1 MNHKRLSARGA
12 LAPLFT
18 SLFAALVLAGCST
31 TPTFEPVAPP
41 AAPLAFKE
49 LDGLWAALR
58 PAEAQARGQ
67 WWKSFA
73 DPLLDDLVARADR
86 NNTSIQLASAR
97 LAQARALL
105 RSIDADRLP
114 QLGLNGGANRQSA
127 SPALGTT
134 AAGNVFNAGLGAS
147 YEPDLFSR
155 LAGASNAAAREALVQ
170 STPLLVQS
178 DVAQTYFGL
187 RALDAERALVRQT
200 VVAYRDTLH
209 LTERRH
215 AAGDVAKL
223 DLARVRTEVAST
235 ESQALALD
243 RRRAELEH
251 ALAVLLGE
259 LPSALTLTERL
270 ADKAGRTGGN
280 DGTEGNDRSGALPQV
295 PPGVPSTVLARR
307 PDVAAAQRTTQA
319 AQAAQARVGIAQAAW
334 FPDVSLT
341 ASGGFASAD
350 LGDLFKWSARRL
362 GRRRV
367 AVDSDLRRRSP
378 RSRRAKRECAM
389 GHRRRGLP
397 RAGARGVPR
406 CRGPVVVVAPARRS
420 GDRPS
425 ASRRFGQPRHRVLDF
440 ALPQRLRQPARAAGC
455 APQRAREPQASASSA
470 LGAVPVDD
478 RVDQGVGRR
487 LGHDAGLID
496 LKLSAAPR
504 PPTPPTHRP
513 RARGPAAARRPGRA
527 PRCGTGGCRSARRVF
542 ASRGRAAR

>member
-18 SLFAALVLAGCST
+18 SLFAALVPAGCST

-41 AAPLAFKE
+41 AAPLAFEE
-49 LDGLWAALR
+49 LDGLWAALG
-58 PAEAQARGQ
+58 PAEAQARGE

-86 NNTSIQLASAR
+86 NNTSIQLAAAR

-105 RSIDADRLP
+105 RSTDANRLP

-127 SPALGTT
+127 SPALSTT

-155 LAGASNAAAREALVQ
+155 LAGASNAAALDAQSREALVQ
-170 STPLLVQS
+170 STRLLVQS

-215 AAGDVAKL
+215 AAGDVAEL

-350 LGDLFKWSARRL
+350 LGDLLKWSARAWGVGAL
-362 GRRRV
+362 LSLPIFDGGRREAGVQSANAQWDTAAAGYRGQV
-367 AVDSDLRRRSP
+367 LVAFRDVEDQLSSLRLLADQATAQAQAVDSA
-378 RSRRAKRECAM
+378 SRATVFSTSRYRNGYVSQLE
-389 GHRRRGLP
+389 LLD
-397 RAGARGVPR
+397 
-406 CRGPVVVVAPARRS
+406 ARRS
-420 GDRPS
+420 ELANRRQALQVRS
-425 ASRRFGQPRHRVLDF
+425 AQYQSTIGLIR
-440 ALPQRLRQPARAAGC
+440 
-455 APQRAREPQASASSA
+455 A
-470 LGAVPVDD
+470 LGGGWGTTPV
-478 RVDQGVGRR
+478 
-487 LGHDAGLID
+487 
-496 LKLSAAPR
+496 
-504 PPTPPTHRP
+504 
-513 RARGPAAARRPGRA
+513 
-527 PRCGTGGCRSARRVF
+527 
-542 ASRGRAAR
+542 

>member
-58 PAEAQARGQ
+58 PAEAQARGE

-86 NNTSIQLASAR
+86 NNTSIQLAAAR

-215 AAGDVAKL
+215 AAGDVAEL

-307 PDVAAAQRTTQA
+307 PDVAAAQRTM
-319 AQAAQARVGIAQAAW
+319 QAAQARVGIAQAAW

-350 LGDLFKWSARRL
+350 LGDLFKWSARAWGVGAL
-362 GRRRV
+362 LSLPIFDGGRREAGVQSANAQWDAAAAGYRGQV
-367 AVDSDLRRRSP
+367 LVAFRDVEDQLSSLRLLADQATAQAQAVDSA
-378 RSRRAKRECAM
+378 SRATVFSTSRYRNGYVSQLE
-389 GHRRRGLP
+389 LLD
-397 RAGARGVPR
+397 
-406 CRGPVVVVAPARRS
+406 ARRS
-420 GDRPS
+420 ELANRRQALQVRS
-425 ASRRFGQPRHRVLDF
+425 AQYQSTIGLTR
-440 ALPQRLRQPARAAGC
+440 
-455 APQRAREPQASASSA
+455 A
-470 LGAVPVDD
+470 LGGGWGTTPV
-478 RVDQGVGRR
+478 
-487 LGHDAGLID
+487 
-496 LKLSAAPR
+496 
-504 PPTPPTHRP
+504 
-513 RARGPAAARRPGRA
+513 
-527 PRCGTGGCRSARRVF
+527 
-542 ASRGRAAR
+542 